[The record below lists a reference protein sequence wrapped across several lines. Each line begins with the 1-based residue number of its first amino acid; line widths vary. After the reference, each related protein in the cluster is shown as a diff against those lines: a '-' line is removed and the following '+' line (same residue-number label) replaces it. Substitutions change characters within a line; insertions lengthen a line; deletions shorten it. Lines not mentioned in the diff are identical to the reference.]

1 MAGSDSSLGWTRT
14 HIGTMVKIPKY
25 ILIIYKHYKYPLLN
39 QGVSDFKSNNFLGLR
54 KTNVLM
60 WVLVHPGPNFKL
72 KVSLTGLKSSHLHAG
87 KSMKHA
93 NASYAH
99 IVLQL
104 SLKFVCQNLAP
115 MHYLSLLCAER
126 ERTPKKSTSSL
137 HAIDFLVLPKCKD
150 VISPLGFVHP
160 Y

>member
-25 ILIIYKHYKYPLLN
+25 ILIISKHYTYPLLN

-60 WVLVHPGPNFKL
+60 WVLVQPGPNFKL
-72 KVSLTGLKSSHLHAG
+72 KVSLSGLKSSHLHAG

-93 NASYAH
+93 NASCAH
-99 IVLQL
+99 IILQL
-104 SLKFVCQNLAP
+104 SLTHKVKFVPKPCTNA
-115 MHYLSLLCAER
+115 LSLSPMRR

-137 HAIDFLVLPKCKD
+137 HAIDFLVLPKC
-150 VISPLGFVHP
+150 
-160 Y
+160 